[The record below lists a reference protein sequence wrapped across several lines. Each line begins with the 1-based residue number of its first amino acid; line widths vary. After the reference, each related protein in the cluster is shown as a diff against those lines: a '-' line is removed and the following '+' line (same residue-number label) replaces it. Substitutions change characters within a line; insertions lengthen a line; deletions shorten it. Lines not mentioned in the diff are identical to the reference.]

1 MKKFI
6 AILMAIV
13 MLAAMGVV
21 ASAANRPDFNSR
33 TYVTEDGLVVF
44 ESADDFFEW
53 YSIDSFIARTKAL
66 VKERLLEDEAAYE
79 EAKAEYG
86 ISNIDALVEAIWAD
100 GGTEFL
106 CDTLSD
112 LLDMDVNPSNLRSD
126 AVKREIYILGL
137 NSFVD
142 FEPDIADDATLA
154 EIVDYI
160 KFIYSEEE
168 ETTAP
173 TTESTTEPTTEPTT
187 APEEETTVA
196 EETTAPATEETT
208 VAEETTTAAEE
219 TTTKKPGSST
229 SPETGD
235 PSMLLTG
242 AFALM
247 GALGVVATGKRKK

>member
-6 AILMAIV
+6 AVLMAVV

-21 ASAANRPDFNSR
+21 ASAANRPDFNPR
-33 TYVTEDGLVVF
+33 TYVNEDGNVVF

-53 YSIDSFIARTKAL
+53 YSIDNFNELYKAGE
-66 VKERLLEDEAAYE
+66 KEWLLDHEDVLE

-100 GGTEFL
+100 AGEEIL
-106 CDTLSD
+106 CDLLSYD
-112 LLDMDVNPSNLRSD
+112 LRMDVTPSNLRSNE
-126 AVKREIYILGL
+126 VLRELYILGL
-137 NSFVD
+137 NSFID

-154 EIVDYI
+154 EIIDYI
-160 KFIYSEEE
+160 EYIYSEEE

-173 TTESTTEPTTEPTT
+173 TTEPTTEPTT

-208 VAEETTTAAEE
+208 VAEE